1 MKQSLKDKTKARIV
15 IYAKFAVRRVQQK
28 VERLRSKNQLENYRQ
43 TDSMEYHRTKD
54 GIRKLL
60 TVVEVWWVLGK
71 VLVLLMKSD
80 VILTP
85 GVMFSLA
92 CQIAQVRLLC

>member
-43 TDSMEYHRTKD
+43 TDSMRETIQANRTNNSNKN
-54 GIRKLL
+54 RKRD
-60 TVVEVWWVLGK
+60 
-71 VLVLLMKSD
+71 S
-80 VILTP
+80 
-85 GVMFSLA
+85 SN
-92 CQIAQVRLLC
+92 